1 MNNLN
6 PIFLSLIEYRAILG
20 SVERMIAVLTENF
33 GGKWPFWLSPRQTM
47 VVPVGPTLNQYAQEV
62 RDRLKSNGYCADVD
76 TDDGNSF
83 NKKVRN
89 AQLAQYNFI
98 FGKLYVNDK
107 LNKMLNTPICTCTDI
122 TRYSR
127 TIKFFYFSCWR
138 KRKR

>member
-107 LNKMLNTPICTCTDI
+107 LNKMLH
-122 TRYSR
+122 
-127 TIKFFYFSCWR
+127 
-138 KRKR
+138 